1 MKVRTPQST
10 MNQVIERNLSS
21 DPHTTI
27 LDKWNSFVH
36 QHTLLNFYRFIA
48 IERKKLAC
56 CIRSICNSFFFYH
69 ANEVVNCFSRWV
81 RRCHWPL
88 WEQVFVSF
96 PCISVGPTT
105 AHDFTHSVE
114 PHSLSV
120 SRSVVNFQNCLLSAF
135 LPLCLIHKF
144 NLRKFFAYVR
154 KNRRL
159 FGITCKCQRTAQCT
173 ADVQSRHRSQP
184 CVKWDADTDTQ
195 HWLQRRTFIMN
206 FCHARF
212 VWCVWLR
219 AHISLFSKIIT
230 IFAGAHY
237 HNSLPTI
244 DSLMHYEENNA
255 TYGGKGASRMHGTK
269 QGTEEW
275 TVYMA
280 LNKQNVQIHC
290 ETTSNNNN
298 KKLSLQWW
306 RVERKKRH
314 AQKKR
319 LKLRAAIVW
328 A

>member
-1 MKVRTPQST
+1 M
-10 MNQVIERNLSS
+10 L
-21 DPHTTI
+21 
-27 LDKWNSFVH
+27 
-36 QHTLLNFYRFIA
+36 Y
-48 IERKKLAC
+48 
-56 CIRSICNSFFFYH
+56 SIYLQQFFFCFH

-159 FGITCKCQRTAQCT
+159 FGITCKSQPTAQWT

-184 CVKWDADTDTQ
+184 ATVRMGDNCASSGMQTQ
-195 HWLQRRTFIMN
+195 TLSIDYNAEHSSCI
-206 FCHARF
+206 FCHARFF

-280 LNKQNVQIHC
+280 LNKQNVHIHC
-290 ETTSNNNN
+290 ETTSNNNK

-328 A
+328 AKYIQYFSS